1 MPWWC
6 DLPCGILART
16 GRKGNLLDLSEGAD
30 RSRHAR
36 WPAALLR
43 AERPIWTRGSQLH
56 QSRVA
61 RSQPEGSGVS
71 HVSRRLRD
79 CENSVGVLAAE
90 EGEELIVVSS

>member
-1 MPWWC
+1 MPRRC

-16 GRKGNLLDLSEGAD
+16 GRKGNLLDLSERAD

-36 WPAALLR
+36 RPLALLR

-56 QSRVA
+56 QPRIA

-71 HVSRRLRD
+71 YVSRRLRD
-79 CENSVGVLAAE
+79 CEDSVGVLAAE
-90 EGEELIVVSS
+90 EGQELVDSG